1 MSDGNLSSLHTDP
14 QFVDMN
20 GSSSSYHLK
29 LMLLPKTVPL
39 ELSGANHVND
49 VVVSAQ
55 DMANVVSANAK
66 DVMFLEVRPSLRTA
80 GLKRKRM
87 QLF

>member
-14 QFVDMN
+14 QFVDKN
-20 GSSSSYHLK
+20 GASSSYHLK
-29 LMLLPKTVPL
+29 LMLLPKTVSL
-39 ELSGANHVND
+39 ELDVSNHVND
-49 VVVSAQ
+49 VVATAQ
-55 DMANVVSANAK
+55 DMSNVVSANAK